1 MAAGWK
7 TCDTADRNVCA
18 TGRYG
23 MTTAATKV
31 EGAAAC
37 FDFDLRPGTAN
48 LRATGMTTP
57 SAHLSPE
64 AKASLPRHV
73 AIIMD
78 GNGRWAKERS
88 LLRIEG
94 HRAGAESARII
105 IRTAGE
111 LGIKYLTL
119 YAFSVENW
127 NRPKDEVD
135 ALMKYLVHYLKSET
149 PELNKN
155 NVRLEVIGQIYRL
168 PENVQEHLR
177 RSIATLSRN
186 NGLTLIMALSYG
198 GRTEIVDAVRSI
210 AQKVKGGELDP
221 ADITEQVFAQHLYT
235 HNIPDPDVLIR
246 TSGEM
251 RVSNFLLWQI
261 SYTELVVTQ
270 TLWPDFRKPQ
280 LYAALEE
287 YNRRHRRFGGL

>member
-1 MAAGWK
+1 
-7 TCDTADRNVCA
+7 
-18 TGRYG
+18 
-23 MTTAATKV
+23 MTTA
-31 EGAAAC
+31 
-37 FDFDLRPGTAN
+37 PN
-48 LRATGMTTP
+48 
-57 SAHLSPE
+57 AHLSPE

-88 LLRIEG
+88 LPRIEG

-127 NRPKDEVD
+127 NRPKEEVD

-168 PENVQEHLR
+168 PELVQEHLR
-177 RSIATLSRN
+177 KSIATLSKN
-186 NGLTLIMALSYG
+186 NGLTLVMALSYG
-198 GRTEIVDAVRSI
+198 GRTELVDAVRGI
-210 AQKVKGGELDP
+210 ATKVKAGALDP
-221 ADITEQVFAQHLYT
+221 ADINEQVVAQHLYT
-235 HNIPDPDVLIR
+235 RNIPDPDLLIR

-261 SYTELVVTQ
+261 SYAELYITQ

-280 LYAALEE
+280 LFAAIEE

>member
-1 MAAGWK
+1 MSAAI
-7 TCDTADRNVCA
+7 
-18 TGRYG
+18 
-23 MTTAATKV
+23 
-31 EGAAAC
+31 
-37 FDFDLRPGTAN
+37 
-48 LRATGMTTP
+48 
-57 SAHLSPE
+57 AHLSPE
-64 AKASLPRHV
+64 AKASLPQHV

-78 GNGRWAKERS
+78 GNGRWAKQRH
-88 LLRIEG
+88 LPRVEG

-119 YAFSVENW
+119 YAFSAENW

-135 ALMKYLVHYLKSET
+135 ALMKYLIHYLKTET

-168 PENVQEHLR
+168 PENVQEHLKK
-177 RSIATLSRN
+177 SIATLSRN
-186 NGLTLIMALSYG
+186 NGLTLVMALSYG
-198 GRTEIVDAVRSI
+198 SRIEIVEAVRSI
-210 AQKVKGGELDP
+210 AEKAKQGELDP
-221 ADITEQVFAQHLYT
+221 ADITEQVISQHLWT
-235 HNIPDPDVLIR
+235 RNVPDPDLLIR

-261 SYTELVVTQ
+261 SYTELVVTP

-280 LYAALEE
+280 LFEALEE
-287 YNRRHRRFGGL
+287 YTRRHRRFGGL

>member
-1 MAAGWK
+1 MS
-7 TCDTADRNVCA
+7 
-18 TGRYG
+18 
-23 MTTAATKV
+23 AAT
-31 EGAAAC
+31 
-37 FDFDLRPGTAN
+37 P
-48 LRATGMTTP
+48 
-57 SAHLSPE
+57 HLSAD
-64 AKASLPRHV
+64 AKADLPRHV

-78 GNGRWAKERS
+78 GNGRWARQRH
-88 LLRIEG
+88 LPRIEG
-94 HRAGAESARII
+94 HRAGAESARVI

-135 ALMKYLVHYLKSET
+135 ALMKYLIHYLKSET

-155 NVRLEVIGQIYRL
+155 NVRLEVIGQVYRL

-177 RSIATLSRN
+177 KSIQALSKN

-210 AQKVKGGELDP
+210 AEKVKQGKVDP
-221 ADITEQVFAQHLYT
+221 ADINEQVFAQHLYT
-235 HNIPDPDVLIR
+235 RSWPDPDVLIR

-261 SYTELVVTQ
+261 SYAELVVTP

-280 LYAALEE
+280 FIAALEE